1 MPGWATRKTAE
12 EIRRLVRL
20 GKAREGGQ
28 LPSERDL
35 ATALQV
41 SRATVRAALR
51 ILRDEGEIETRS
63 GRSSGTFVSKS
74 NPYWCLYS
82 RTEDAVA
89 RPAVPHPMGIP
100 QGVDESIALGGCETE
115 STVLE
120 ARRVRAD
127 YDIAR
132 CLELPESSDVLQ
144 LRRLRKADG
153 EGIVL
158 ECAYLPCEKFKGIL
172 EKDLAQSL
180 YGLMKGEFGVRI
192 KRISEVLEVVLA
204 YVLICIAVLAYLGYA
219 TENTIALFAPAI
231 EVPWWVCAIAWWAAI
246 AFLGYRNID
255 LSSKVLGVFLVL
267 EVLSVTILDVAIIGT
282 EGSEG
287 LSLAPFSPSNFL
299 SGVPG
304 LGLM

>member
-35 ATALQV
+35 ANALQV

-82 RTEDAVA
+82 RAEDAAA

-115 STVLE
+115 SVVLE

-127 YDIAR
+127 DDIAR
-132 CLELPESSDVLQ
+132 CLELPESSDVLR

-158 ECAYLPCEKFKGIL
+158 ECAYLPCEKFEGIL
-172 EKDLAQSL
+172 EKDLTQSL
-180 YGLMKGEFGVRI
+180 YGLMKGEFGVKI

-204 YVLICIAVLAYLGYA
+204 SGADAEA
-219 TENTIALFAPAI
+219 
-231 EVPWWVCAIAWWAAI
+231 
-246 AFLGYRNID
+246 
-255 LSSKVLGVFLVL
+255 LGVIDGAPLMK
-267 EVLSVTILDVAIIGT
+267 SVSTAFDESG
-282 EGSEG
+282 
-287 LSLAPFSPSNFL
+287 APIEHSRDLYRADRIKFIVENDFE
-299 SGVPG
+299 
-304 LGLM
+304 

>member
-35 ATALQV
+35 ANALQV

-51 ILRDEGEIETRS
+51 ILRDEGELETRS

-82 RTEDAVA
+82 RTEDAAA

-100 QGVDESIALGGCETE
+100 QGVDESIAL
-115 STVLE
+115 E

-127 YDIAR
+127 DDIAR
-132 CLELPESSDVLQ
+132 CLELPENSDVLQ

-153 EGIVL
+153 EDIVL
-158 ECAYLPCEKFKGIL
+158 ECAYLPCEKFEGIL
-172 EKDLAQSL
+172 EKDLTQSL
-180 YGLMKGEFGVRI
+180 YGLMKGEFGVKI

-204 YVLICIAVLAYLGYA
+204 SGADAEA
-219 TENTIALFAPAI
+219 
-231 EVPWWVCAIAWWAAI
+231 
-246 AFLGYRNID
+246 
-255 LSSKVLGVFLVL
+255 LGVIDGAPLMK
-267 EVLSVTILDVAIIGT
+267 SVSTAFDQSG
-282 EGSEG
+282 
-287 LSLAPFSPSNFL
+287 APIEHSRDLYRADRIKFIVENDFE
-299 SGVPG
+299 
-304 LGLM
+304 

>member
-1 MPGWATRKTAE
+1 MSGWTTRKTAE

-35 ATALQV
+35 ANALQV

-82 RTEDAVA
+82 RAGSA
-89 RPAVPHPMGIP
+89 SPRAAVPHPMGIP
-100 QGVDESIALGGCETE
+100 QGVDESIALGGCAAE
-115 STVLE
+115 SMVLGT
-120 ARRVRAD
+120 RCVRAD
-127 YDIAR
+127 GELAR
-132 CLELPESSDVLQ
+132 CLELPEGSDVLQ

-158 ECAYLPCEKFKGIL
+158 ECAYLPCNKFQGIL
-172 EKDLAQSL
+172 EKDLTQSL
-180 YGLMKGEFGVRI
+180 YGLLKSQYGVKI

-204 YVLICIAVLAYLGYA
+204 SGADAEALGAIDGAPLVKSVSTAFDESGTPIEHSRDLYRA
-219 TENTIALFAPAI
+219 DRIKFIVENDF
-231 EVPWWVCAIAWWAAI
+231 E
-246 AFLGYRNID
+246 
-255 LSSKVLGVFLVL
+255 
-267 EVLSVTILDVAIIGT
+267 
-282 EGSEG
+282 
-287 LSLAPFSPSNFL
+287 
-299 SGVPG
+299 
-304 LGLM
+304 

>member
-35 ATALQV
+35 ANALQV

-51 ILRDEGEIETRS
+51 ILRDEGEIETHS

-82 RTEDAVA
+82 RTEDAAA

-115 STVLE
+115 SVVLE
-120 ARRVRAD
+120 ARRVKAD
-127 YDIAR
+127 DDIAR

-158 ECAYLPCEKFKGIL
+158 ECTYLPCEKFEGIL
-172 EKDLAQSL
+172 EKDLTQSL
-180 YGLMKGEFGVRI
+180 YGLMKSEFGVKF

-204 YVLICIAVLAYLGYA
+204 SGTDAEA
-219 TENTIALFAPAI
+219 
-231 EVPWWVCAIAWWAAI
+231 
-246 AFLGYRNID
+246 
-255 LSSKVLGVFLVL
+255 LGVIDGAPLMK
-267 EVLSVTILDVAIIGT
+267 SVSTAFDESG
-282 EGSEG
+282 
-287 LSLAPFSPSNFL
+287 APIEHSRDLYRADRIKFIVENDFE
-299 SGVPG
+299 
-304 LGLM
+304 